1 MEWMLMPLRRYAD
14 FSGRS
19 RRKEYWMY
27 FLLYYLVF
35 IILFV
40 LLFAGIPWPEFD
52 DAGVVVNEAATPGP
66 LVWIAGG
73 LMVLFALGTIVP
85 SIAVTVRRF
94 HDQDMTGWLYLLSF
108 IPYIGWLIVFV
119 FMCIDGT
126 RGPNQY
132 GDDPKDPGTA
142 AVFE

>member
-1 MEWMLMPLRRYAD
+1 
-14 FSGRS
+14 
-19 RRKEYWMY
+19 MY

-40 LLFAGIPWPEFD
+40 LLFSGIPWPEFD

-73 LMVLFALGTIVP
+73 LMMIFAFGTIVP